1 MIFIHQVFNY
11 HKKVILI
18 FPKFIKFWNSTSIIL
33 YFGFLDYIKGIFIKN
48 NKMYSDLVYF
58 VTLCGIRFSI
68 YKFAV
73 YELNIGL
80 KLAFMVS
87 ESPQKVRDN
96 KA

>member
-1 MIFIHQVFNY
+1 MPGTAGRAKLFH
-11 HKKVILI
+11 KVIHEQQHVLCQL
-18 FPKFIKFWNSTSIIL
+18 FDD
-33 YFGFLDYIKGIFIKN
+33 FLLLSFSQIRADETFKN